1 SWGDQRTRATHT
13 AVTSAAIRPPTIAA
27 IAVIATKVS
36 HHGELS
42 SSFCNG
48 SSADAV
54 TTSLMPLVTPEK
66 LVCAQLV
73 TVFAALMMGVP
84 TSRGMRT
91 DPSCSD
97 EGKIAT
103 NW

>member
-1 SWGDQRTRATHT
+1 M
-13 AVTSAAIRPPTIAA
+13 TSAAHRPPMIAA
-27 IAVIATKVS
+27 IAVSAANVS

-42 SSFCNG
+42 SSVCNG
-48 SSADAV
+48 SSAHAV

-73 TVFAALMMGVP
+73 TAFAALMIGVP
-84 TSRGMRT
+84 TSSPMCT

-97 EGKIAT
+97 DGKSAT
-103 NW
+103 SWYV

>member
-1 SWGDQRTRATHT
+1 MA
-13 AVTSAAIRPPTIAA
+13 AAIRPPMIAA
-27 IAVIATKVS
+27 IAVMATNVS

-48 SSADAV
+48 SSVVAV
-54 TTSLMPLVTPEK
+54 TTSLMPLVTPEN
-66 LVCAQLV
+66 VPCAQLV
-73 TVFAALMMGVP
+73 TALAALMIGVP

-97 EGKIAT
+97 DGKSAT
-103 NW
+103 SW